1 MKKGLTILFLL
12 IFAAT
17 AFAQESVW
25 FDGSF
30 DEAKTKA
37 EKENK
42 FLLINFD
49 SPG

>member
-1 MKKGLTILFLL
+1 MKKGLPILL
-12 IFAAT
+12 ILLFAVS

-25 FDGSF
+25 FEGTF
-30 DEAKTKA
+30 DEAKVKA

-42 FLLINFD
+42 LLLINFD